1 MRLKVILIGVVMKVV
16 RMGHHIE
23 ICSEMDKLNHLVKTM
38 RTNKRCY
45 FKPESIFYQCLDAYS
60 LLAGSDGNGAEKGD
74 PHYGGRIIW
83 QRKTLFGTMS
93 SKIVG
98 KETKEKS

>member
-23 ICSEMDKLNHLVKTM
+23 ICSEMNKLNHLVKTM

-45 FKPESIFYQCLDAYS
+45 FKPESIFIRCMDEVS
-60 LLAGSDGNGAEKGD
+60 LLGM
-74 PHYGGRIIW
+74 
-83 QRKTLFGTMS
+83 T
-93 SKIVG
+93 VG
-98 KETKEKS
+98 KNDPRHGGEDNLAKKNLLWDDEFEDIRSENKE

>member
-1 MRLKVILIGVVMKVV
+1 
-16 RMGHHIE
+16 
-23 ICSEMDKLNHLVKTM
+23 M

-45 FKPESIFYQCLDAYS
+45 FKPESIFINVWMSVLF
-60 LLAGSDGNGAEKGD
+60 LLAQMELELKKVILIMA
-74 PHYGGRIIW
+74 GRIIW

-93 SKIVG
+93 LKIVG

>member
-1 MRLKVILIGVVMKVV
+1 MILIGVVMKVV

-45 FKPESIFYQCLDAYS
+45 FKPESIFIRCMDEVS
-60 LLAGSDGNGAEKGD
+60 LLGM
-74 PHYGGRIIW
+74 
-83 QRKTLFGTMS
+83 T
-93 SKIVG
+93 VG
-98 KETKEKS
+98 KNDPRHGGEDNFAKKNLLWDDEFEDIRSENKE

>member
-1 MRLKVILIGVVMKVV
+1 MKVV

-45 FKPESIFYQCLDAYS
+45 FKPESIFIRCMDEVS
-60 LLAGSDGNGAEKGD
+60 LLGM
-74 PHYGGRIIW
+74 
-83 QRKTLFGTMS
+83 T
-93 SKIVG
+93 VG
-98 KETKEKS
+98 KNDPRHGGEDNLAKKNLLWDDEFEDIRGENKE

>member
-1 MRLKVILIGVVMKVV
+1 VILIGVVMKVV

-45 FKPESIFYQCLDAYS
+45 FKPESIFIRCMDEVS
-60 LLAGSDGNGAEKGD
+60 LLGM
-74 PHYGGRIIW
+74 
-83 QRKTLFGTMS
+83 T
-93 SKIVG
+93 VG
-98 KETKEKS
+98 KNDPRHGGEDNLAKKNLLWDDEFEDIRSENKE

>member
-38 RTNKRCY
+38 RTNKRYY
-45 FKPESIFYQCLDAYS
+45 FKPESIFIRCMDEIS
-60 LLAGSDGNGAEKGD
+60 LLGM
-74 PHYGGRIIW
+74 
-83 QRKTLFGTMS
+83 T
-93 SKIVG
+93 VG
-98 KETKEKS
+98 KNDPRHGGEDNLAKKNLLWDDEFEDIRSENKE

>member
-1 MRLKVILIGVVMKVV
+1 MKVV

-45 FKPESIFYQCLDAYS
+45 FKPESIFIQCMDEIS
-60 LLAGSDGNGAEKGD
+60 LLGM
-74 PHYGGRIIW
+74 
-83 QRKTLFGTMS
+83 T
-93 SKIVG
+93 VG
-98 KETKEKS
+98 KNDPRHGGEDNLAKKNLLWDDEFEDIRSENKE

>member
-1 MRLKVILIGVVMKVV
+1 MKVV

-45 FKPESIFYQCLDAYS
+45 FKPESIFIRCMDEVS
-60 LLAGSDGNGAEKGD
+60 LLGM
-74 PHYGGRIIW
+74 
-83 QRKTLFGTMS
+83 T
-93 SKIVG
+93 VG
-98 KETKEKS
+98 KNDPRHGGEDNLAKKNLLWDDEFEDIRSENKE

>member
-1 MRLKVILIGVVMKVV
+1 MGMRLKVILIGVVMKVV

-45 FKPESIFYQCLDAYS
+45 FKPESIFIRCMDEVS
-60 LLAGSDGNGAEKGD
+60 LLGM
-74 PHYGGRIIW
+74 
-83 QRKTLFGTMS
+83 T
-93 SKIVG
+93 VG
-98 KETKEKS
+98 KNDPRHGGEDNLAKKNLLWDDEFEDIRSENKE

>member
-1 MRLKVILIGVVMKVV
+1 MGMRLKVILIGVVMKVV

-45 FKPESIFYQCLDAYS
+45 FKPESIFIRCMDEIS
-60 LLAGSDGNGAEKGD
+60 LLGM
-74 PHYGGRIIW
+74 
-83 QRKTLFGTMS
+83 T
-93 SKIVG
+93 VG
-98 KETKEKS
+98 KNDPRHGGEDNLAKKNLLWDDEFEDIRSENKE

>member
-1 MRLKVILIGVVMKVV
+1 MGTRWKVILIGVVMKVV

-45 FKPESIFYQCLDAYS
+45 FKPESIFIRCMDEVS
-60 LLAGSDGNGAEKGD
+60 LLGM
-74 PHYGGRIIW
+74 
-83 QRKTLFGTMS
+83 T
-93 SKIVG
+93 VG
-98 KETKEKS
+98 KNDPRHGGEDNFAKKNLLWDDEFEDIRSENKE

>member
-1 MRLKVILIGVVMKVV
+1 MGTRWKVILIGVVMKVV

-45 FKPESIFYQCLDAYS
+45 FKPESIFIRCMDEVS
-60 LLAGSDGNGAEKGD
+60 LLGM
-74 PHYGGRIIW
+74 
-83 QRKTLFGTMS
+83 T
-93 SKIVG
+93 VG
-98 KETKEKS
+98 KNDPRHGGEDNLAKKNLLWDDEFEDIRSENKE

>member
-1 MRLKVILIGVVMKVV
+1 MKVV

-45 FKPESIFYQCLDAYS
+45 FKPESIFIRCMDEVS
-60 LLAGSDGNGAEKGD
+60 LLGM
-74 PHYGGRIIW
+74 
-83 QRKTLFGTMS
+83 T
-93 SKIVG
+93 VG
-98 KETKEKS
+98 KNDPRHVGEDNLAKKNLLWDDEFEDIRSENKE